1 MRPKE
6 KLSRM
11 NREAVRLLGKAIDT
25 AIIYGDEINF
35 IVNTETIT
43 NEKWP
48 WLYQDKDNIVSE
60 KRLGQCETLSQVIDY
75 ISNCAL
81 SEIFES
87 SKQRKE
93 VLENSGHNTLSFAI
107 SVKTPEGIKDFIL
120 VHTENSRFVSR
131 NTVIFDYQIM
141 AYLFF
146 RENFSDSLLKS
157 DVKDLTEEQFANAL
171 ENCLEQSV
179 PTGFIKAIFPKFKEA
194 AIAKNIMTQ
203 ADALNFIFAYT
214 ERDLFITLYEYKDMD
229 PWDAKIAKRPS
240 EMDCCVNI
248 HDNLRSYDGYDNLHF
263 YDGWFYWPCLD
274 SDKED

>member
-11 NREAVRLLGKAIDT
+11 DRETVRLLGKAIDT
-25 AIIYGDEINF
+25 AIIYGDEINL
-35 IVNTETIT
+35 IVNTETTT
-43 NEKWP
+43 NEKWLWP
-48 WLYQDKDNIVSE
+48 YQDKDNIVSE

-75 ISNCAL
+75 ISNRAL
-81 SEIFES
+81 SEIYES

-120 VHTENSRFVSR
+120 VHIENSRFVSK
-131 NTVIFDYQIM
+131 NTFIIDYHIM

-171 ENCLEQSV
+171 KDCFGETCPLTK
-179 PTGFIKAIFPKFKEA
+179 PAITAIFPKFKKTV
-194 AIAKNIMTQ
+194 IAKNIMTQ
-203 ADALNFIFAYT
+203 EDALNFIFADT
-214 ERDLFITLYEYKDMD
+214 EKDLFIRLCENKDMD
-229 PWDAKIAKRPS
+229 LWDAKNAKRPS
-240 EMDCCVNI
+240 EMDSCANI
-248 HDNLRSYDGYDNLHF
+248 KSYCYFCGYF
-263 YDGWFYWPCLD
+263 CGGWFYWPCLD
-274 SDKED
+274 PDKED

>member
-75 ISNCAL
+75 ISNRAL

-131 NTVIFDYQIM
+131 NTVILDYQIM

-171 ENCLEQSV
+171 KDCFGETCPLTK
-179 PTGFIKAIFPKFKEA
+179 PAITAIFPEFKKTV
-194 AIAKNIMTQ
+194 IAKSIMTQ
-203 ADALNFIFAYT
+203 EDALNFIFAGT
-214 ERDLFITLYEYKDMD
+214 ERDLFIQLCENKNMD
-229 PWDAKIAKRPS
+229 LWDAKNAKRPS
-240 EMDCCVNI
+240 EMNCCANI
-248 HDNLRSYDGYDNLHF
+248 KTYHF
-263 YDGWFYWPCLD
+263 FGDWFYWPCLD
-274 SDKED
+274 SDEED